1 MPLCFREDE
10 IAMQKD
16 KMAEPGSDPSMFS
29 NEALSWY
36 QDQNAPQPRSA
47 TLV

>member
-1 MPLCFREDE
+1 MTLCFSEDE

-16 KMAEPGSDPSMFS
+16 KMAEP

-36 QDQNAPQPRSA
+36 QDQNAPQSRSA